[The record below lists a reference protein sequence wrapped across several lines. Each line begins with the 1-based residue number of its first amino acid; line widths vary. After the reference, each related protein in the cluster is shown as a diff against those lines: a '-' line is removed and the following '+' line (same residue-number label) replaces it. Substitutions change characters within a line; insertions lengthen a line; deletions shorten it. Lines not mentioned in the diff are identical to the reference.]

1 MTLRNICRNGSQRLT
16 PIPHAAEIDSRQT
29 YKQPGPTFGFNGALR
44 LELRDPPAHFVTL
57 VAPLERTTIAGARVG
72 TSSMVRKLRI
82 VHRSK
87 QK

>member
-1 MTLRNICRNGSQRLT
+1 MAPMPLT
-16 PIPHAAEIDSRQT
+16 AGIDSRHI
-29 YKQPGPTFGFNGALR
+29 YKQSGPTFGFNGALR